1 MRDFLYL
8 ITIKFIM
15 YSKTVKNALA
25 QLQFYFIQFH
35 LTLPS
40 ILFNFFIQ
48 NPLVDSWNRRILS
61 HSRPSRSNI
70 NSMIVN
76 ILPVL
81 NRNRLIFTLEMP
93 MKSEIFRSCC
103 ILVIIG
109 ILIKA
114 IHLIFTSS

>member
-8 ITIKFIM
+8 ITIKLIM

-40 ILFNFFIQ
+40 ILL
-48 NPLVDSWNRRILS
+48 NPLIQHPLIDSWNRRILS
-61 HSRPSRSNI
+61 HSCPRRSNI

-76 ILPVL
+76 IVPVL
-81 NRNRLIFTLEMP
+81 HRNCLIFTLEMP
-93 MKSEIFRSCC
+93 VKSEIFRSCC